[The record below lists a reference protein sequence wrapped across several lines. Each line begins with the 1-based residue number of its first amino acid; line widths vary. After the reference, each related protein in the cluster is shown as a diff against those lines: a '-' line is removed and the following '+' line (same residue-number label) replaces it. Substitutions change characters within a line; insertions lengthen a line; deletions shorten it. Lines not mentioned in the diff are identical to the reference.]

1 LENLIQLFN
10 SISLL
15 SIKSIKLLKEHLSL
29 ELIPKNKTFSEQ
41 GLICKKLSFVNR
53 GVLKVL
59 KINENGNEFIP
70 YFITSN
76 HFAVDIE
83 SFSNKSISTESIETI
98 TDCELVTITDF
109 TYAIFE
115 DQIPN
120 FSKIINILKEKAL
133 IEKMKLK
140 NEMLV
145 DNALTRYKKFQNK
158 NPYLLQQIPQSQI
171 ALHLGI
177 TQYTLS
183 RIKSKC

>member
-1 LENLIQLFN
+1 ME
-10 SISLL
+10 
-15 SIKSIKLLKEHLSL
+15 EHLSI
-29 ELIPKNKTFSEQ
+29 EFIQKNKIFSEQ
-41 GLICKKLSFVNR
+41 GLICKKLSFVNS

-70 YFITSN
+70 YFITPN
-76 HFAVDIE
+76 HFAVDLE
-83 SFSNKSISTESIETI
+83 SFSNKTVSTESIETI

-109 TYAIFE
+109 TYTIFE

-120 FSKIINILKEKAL
+120 FSKIISILKEKAL

-145 DNALTRYKKFQNK
+145 DDALTRYQKFQNR
-158 NPYLLQQIPQSQI
+158 NPNLFQQIPQSQI

-183 RIKSKC
+183 RIKSKS